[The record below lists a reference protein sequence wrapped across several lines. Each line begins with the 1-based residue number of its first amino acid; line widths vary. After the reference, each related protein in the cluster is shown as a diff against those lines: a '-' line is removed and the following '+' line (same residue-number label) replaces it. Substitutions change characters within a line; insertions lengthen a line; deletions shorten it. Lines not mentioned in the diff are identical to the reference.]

1 MGEGNPHKPRTRTRT
16 NIGAYV
22 CTAISLSPAPP
33 PRRRTKAFIIENHTA
48 LRNDHQEPRRAWACA
63 LGKCC
68 SCTPP
73 RDTPSGV
80 QPAHA
85 KSDGGRGRMH
95 VVCLS
100 RLAQGPRL
108 PAIIDA
114 YIIQA
119 QAACDR
125 VRDALPVARPA
136 RGALGPIT
144 PAHRGVPPQQA

>member
-1 MGEGNPHKPRTRTRT
+1 
-16 NIGAYV
+16 
-22 CTAISLSPAPP
+22 
-33 PRRRTKAFIIENHTA
+33 
-48 LRNDHQEPRRAWACA
+48 
-63 LGKCC
+63 
-68 SCTPP
+68 
-73 RDTPSGV
+73 
-80 QPAHA
+80 
-85 KSDGGRGRMH
+85 MH